1 MVKTLIAIIQ
11 ALRMLFIAL
20 LASLALILLT
30 PPLYQ
35 WASERIGSTALLRI
49 SVGVAML
56 AILQEYARGR
66 LMRQRQGALAR
77 AILRLS
83 PGLRHREAI
92 LILIQALE
100 SPDEAISQDAHQE
113 LVRITQKD
121 LGTDPE
127 AWRGWLKHQQRSAG
141 IDL

>member
-1 MVKTLIAIIQ
+1 MKTLIAIIQ
-11 ALRMLFIAL
+11 GMRLLFIAVL
-20 LASLALILLT
+20 VVLALILFT
-30 PPLYQ
+30 PPLYD
-35 WASERIGSTALLRI
+35 WASDKVGAETRMRI
-49 SVGVAML
+49 SIGVSLL
-56 AILQEYARGR
+56 AIIQEYARNR
-66 LMRQRQGALAR
+66 LMRQRQSALAR

-92 LILIQALE
+92 VILIQALE
-100 SPDEAISQDAHQE
+100 SPDESVSHDAHEE
-113 LVRITQKD
+113 LVRITNQD

>member
-35 WASERIGSTALLRI
+35 WASERIGSTARRGDAGDPPGICPRLLRI
-49 SVGVAML
+49 S
-56 AILQEYARGR
+56 GR
-66 LMRQRQGALAR
+66 LMRQRLGALAR

>member
-1 MVKTLIAIIQ
+1 MKTLIAIIQ
-11 ALRMLFIAL
+11 GMRLLFIAVL
-20 LASLALILLT
+20 VVLALILFT
-30 PPLYQ
+30 PPLYD
-35 WASERIGSTALLRI
+35 WAIDKVGSETLMRI
-49 SVGVAML
+49 SIGVSLL
-56 AILQEYARGR
+56 AIIQEYARNR
-66 LMRQRQGALAR
+66 LMRQRQSALAR

-92 LILIQALE
+92 VILIQALE
-100 SPDEAISQDAHQE
+100 SPDESVSHDAHEE
-113 LVRITQKD
+113 LVRITNQD

>member
-1 MVKTLIAIIQ
+1 VKTLIAIIQ
-11 ALRMLFIAL
+11 GMRLLFIAVL
-20 LASLALILLT
+20 VVLALILFT
-30 PPLYQ
+30 PPLYD
-35 WASERIGSTALLRI
+35 WAIDKVGSETLMRI
-49 SVGVAML
+49 SIGVSLL
-56 AILQEYARGR
+56 AIIQEYARNR
-66 LMRQRQGALAR
+66 LMRQRQSALAR

-92 LILIQALE
+92 VILIQALE
-100 SPDEAISQDAHQE
+100 SPDESVSHDAHEE
-113 LVRITQKD
+113 LVRITNQD

>member
-1 MVKTLIAIIQ
+1 MRISIGVSLLAII
-11 ALRMLFIAL
+11 
-20 LASLALILLT
+20 
-30 PPLYQ
+30 
-35 WASERIGSTALLRI
+35 
-49 SVGVAML
+49 
-56 AILQEYARGR
+56 QEYARNR
-66 LMRQRQGALAR
+66 LMRQRQSALAR

-92 LILIQALE
+92 VILIQALE
-100 SPDEAISQDAHQE
+100 SPDESVSHDAHEE
-113 LVRITQKD
+113 LVRITNQD